1 MPSNLAEKLTELAV
15 PIVERNN
22 AFIVDLLI
30 RGERSS
36 KVVELYV
43 DADNG
48 ISLDRCALI
57 SREFS
62 MVLDEA
68 DVIPGRY
75 RLDVSSPGL
84 HRPLK
89 LRRQYLKNIGRMC
102 KVIHKQNPKDASH
115 GITVTQDGILEEVG
129 ESGIILS
136 KAGKQF
142 EIAFNDIVETY
153 IIPQTK

>member
-68 DVIPGRY
+68 DVIHGRY

-89 LRRQYLKNIGRMC
+89 LRRQYVKNIGRMC
-102 KVIHKQNPKDASH
+102 KVIHKQND
-115 GITVTQDGILEEVG
+115 ITLTQDGTLEEVG

-142 EIAFNDIVETY
+142 EIAFNHIVETY